1 MNSPHP
7 PAADTPSPEPAG
19 TPARPAS
26 SKRRRKATG
35 ALVIAAGLL
44 GAGAIATAVV
54 PEPQVATAQQ
64 DQAALIAEGKSI
76 YDVACI
82 TCHGQNL
89 QGVQD
94 RGPSLVG
101 TGSGATYFQVHSG
114 RMPAANNE
122 AQAQR
127 KKPRYSEHQIV
138 ALAAYVDLAAHSRG
152 RSVAELIEVRQG
164 DIEALAR
171 ALDLDAADLAQQVQD
186 VLGATRAEAI
196 RLVQRLRETR
206 VIGGITK
213 AATAGMLAGSLLAG
227 SGAVAAATPAHD
239 GAATAPPAA
248 APDRA
253 PTGPPRVDGPLTV
266 TDDGVGLIPAA
277 AQDHGGGV
285 QVPPTIEEPEGPGVV
300 LLPPATVERD
310 DPTGR

>member
-1 MNSPHP
+1 M
-7 PAADTPSPEPAG
+7 D
-19 TPARPAS
+19 
-26 SKRRRKATG
+26 
-35 ALVIAAGLL
+35 
-44 GAGAIATAVV
+44 
-54 PEPQVATAQQ
+54 
-64 DQAALIAEGKSI
+64 
-76 YDVACI
+76 
-82 TCHGQNL
+82 
-89 QGVQD
+89 D
-94 RGPSLVG
+94 RGPTPPFDRRTELGLRFDPEAGRLSL
-101 TGSGATYFQVHSG
+101 GSSTSIVPPGAG
-114 RMPAANNE
+114 NR
-122 AQAQR
+122 
-127 KKPRYSEHQIV
+127 IV
-138 ALAAYVDLAAHSRG
+138 LAAYVDLAAHSRG